1 VTVVTG
7 PSFDSQRDEVD
18 DFITNLAKI
27 PQMFGLVADLLVKA
41 KNMGP
46 LGDQIADRLTPPQFK
61 QPAPM
66 PPEAQ
71 QALQGMQ
78 QKLMAINAHSQ
89 QVEKR
94 LAQLVQEKQAKIIDN
109 QFKQAMQT
117 MDQQTQ
123 LAIAWIKAK
132 VDVGTQLGEQEWKE
146 LELIH
151 NSALEAAKLAAQH
164 AHEFSMAQFEA
175 ENQPEPATPVQ

>member
-1 VTVVTG
+1 
-7 PSFDSQRDEVD
+7 
-18 DFITNLAKI
+18 
-27 PQMFGLVADLLVKA
+27 
-41 KNMGP
+41 
-46 LGDQIADRLTPPQFK
+46 
-61 QPAPM
+61 M

-175 ENQPEPATPVQ
+175 ENQPEPATLVQ